1 MSQRFWNEEI
11 ETVSAEEL
19 RRREAHLLAAQVEY
33 LYNASSFY
41 RQKLS
46 AVGLR
51 PEDVTCHEALETV
64 PFTEKRELAA
74 AQRQGELIGPHLC
87 APRSSIVRL
96 VGTGGTSG
104 KPIRVA
110 WTRSDIEIYNE
121 MGARALWAMGCRP
134 GDLVL
139 NCFNYSIY
147 AGGVMDHMS
156 FETLGAT
163 VLAYGVGKSRQL
175 LDVIAELPGDKCL
188 YATPS
193 YAIRL
198 AEVAA
203 EAGANLQD
211 LRVTKGFFSG
221 EAGLQV
227 PGYRQR
233 IESLWGMSSHDLY
246 GIAELGCQSGE
257 CEYRAGM
264 HFCGGG
270 LVIAEL
276 IDPDAGTVK
285 PMGDGE
291 TGELV
296 YTALKREAC
305 PLLRLRSHDYV
316 QVQTERCDCGRTSF
330 RFHTLGRSDDMFV
343 IKGVNI
349 FPTGVQ
355 NILAGLQPRL
365 TGEFQIALDH
375 PPPFN
380 YAPRL
385 LVEVARDVPLAQ
397 HEGLIAEIVEAVDRR
412 AGFAVR
418 VELVLQG
425 TIASDH
431 KTRRV
436 LRLYEAAEPLA
447 ATDN

>member
-1 MSQRFWNEEI
+1 MSQRYWNEEI
-11 ETVSAEEL
+11 ETMSAEEL
-19 RRREAHLLAAQVEY
+19 RRREVHLLAAQVEY
-33 LYNASSFY
+33 LYNASPY
-41 RQKLS
+41 YWQKLS
-46 AVGLR
+46 AAGLR
-51 PEDVTCHEALETV
+51 PEDITCHEALEAV
-64 PFTEKRELAA
+64 PFMEKRELAE

-87 APRSSIVRL
+87 ASRSAIVRL

-104 KPIRVA
+104 KPIRIA
-110 WTRSDIEIYNE
+110 WTRGDIEIYNE

-175 LDVIAELPGDKCL
+175 LDVMADLPDDKCL

-203 EAGANLQD
+203 EAGVNLQD

-257 CEYRAGM
+257 CEHRAGM

-276 IDPDAGTVK
+276 IDPDTGVVK

-316 QVQTERCDCGRTSF
+316 QVRTERCDCGRTSF

-343 IKGVNI
+343 TKGVNV
-349 FPTGVQ
+349 FPLGVQ
-355 NILAGLQPRL
+355 GILTGLQPRL
-365 TGEFQIALDH
+365 TGEFQIVLDH
-375 PPPFN
+375 PPPFD

-385 LVEVARDVPLAQ
+385 LVEVARDVPSAQ
-397 HEGLIAEIVEAVDRR
+397 HEGLIAEIVEAVGRR
-412 AGFAVR
+412 AGFAAR
-418 VELVLQG
+418 VELVPQG
-425 TIASDH
+425 IIASNH

-447 ATDN
+447 PTDN